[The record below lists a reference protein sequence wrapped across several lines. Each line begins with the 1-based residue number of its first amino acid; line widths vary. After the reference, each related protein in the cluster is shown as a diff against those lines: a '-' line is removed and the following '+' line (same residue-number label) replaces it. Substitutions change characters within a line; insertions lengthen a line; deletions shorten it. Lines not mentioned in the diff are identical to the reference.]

1 MNENERNEQN
11 EQEKMIKD
19 SIAYLDALG
28 LTASIEEFFV
38 RDDVNRLIH
47 EKYVELIRNVD
58 EIIAKIETAEF
69 PKDIIDSVREFASY
83 LSENNEAEKNYG
95 ADVKCSVQY
104 TLYDLFKR
112 MEAFIQVDEQISS
125 IFTNTFSQK
134 KECDKQL
141 MKSLEEICNG
151 VKVGILKDISMLIF
165 TEEFLGDIIMKSS
178 VVDFEE
184 IFKHDDKESDDETC

>member
-1 MNENERNEQN
+1 
-11 EQEKMIKD
+11 
-19 SIAYLDALG
+19 
-28 LTASIEEFFV
+28 
-38 RDDVNRLIH
+38 
-47 EKYVELIRNVD
+47 
-58 EIIAKIETAEF
+58 
-69 PKDIIDSVREFASY
+69 
-83 LSENNEAEKNYG
+83 
-95 ADVKCSVQY
+95 
-104 TLYDLFKR
+104 

-141 MKSLEEICNG
+141 MKSLEEICNV

>member
-1 MNENERNEQN
+1 MNKNERNEQN
-11 EQEKMIKD
+11 EQEKMLKD

-69 PKDIIDSVREFASY
+69 PKDIIDCVREFASD

-95 ADVKCSVQY
+95 ADVKCSVQC

-141 MKSLEEICNG
+141 MKSLEEICNS
-151 VKVGILKDISMLIF
+151 VKVEILKDISMLIF
-165 TEEFLGDIIMKSS
+165 TEKFLGDIIMKSS